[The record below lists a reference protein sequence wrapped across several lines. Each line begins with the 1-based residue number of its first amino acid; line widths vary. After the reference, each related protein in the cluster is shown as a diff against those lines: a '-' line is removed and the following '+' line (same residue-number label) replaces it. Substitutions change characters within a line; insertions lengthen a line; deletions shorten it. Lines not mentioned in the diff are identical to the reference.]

1 MCSDRDVC
9 CFHIL
14 KKKYGKKKK
23 RSMETLLYQPVHIY
37 NHYPFQN
44 MFCKFCC
51 GVEGLWNNNLNLFN
65 SYFIRLSKNLIQ
77 LSHFHFIPDKYWYN
91 LIIGLPQWLCSKESA
106 CNAGDMDSVR
116 KIPWRRKWQPTP
128 VLLPGKS
135 DGQRNLV
142 GCSPWGH
149 RVGVGHNLVTE
160 QQQIW

>member
-1 MCSDRDVC
+1 MSVVFISSKRSME
-9 CFHIL
+9 
-14 KKKYGKKKK
+14 KKKK